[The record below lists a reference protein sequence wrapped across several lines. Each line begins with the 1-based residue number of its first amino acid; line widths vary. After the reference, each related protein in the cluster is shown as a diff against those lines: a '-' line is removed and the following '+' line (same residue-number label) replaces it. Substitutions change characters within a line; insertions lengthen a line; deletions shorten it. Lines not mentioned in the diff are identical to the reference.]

1 MVGRCSFPFN
11 SMPNFLYPPPPW
23 RPALWLLAVT
33 LAAAGC
39 KKDDAE
45 ALPQATQSGANT
57 FGCKVNGEVWVP
69 GGYRT
74 SSGKLKKF
82 SVYYSPT
89 PVWSPSTKGRFAL
102 TAYRENDDHDDN
114 VIIAIDS
121 LVAPGIYL
129 LNTRTPPYPAQ
140 TPYPNHGAYLTSR
153 PAAAT
158 YVTGPAHTGSITI
171 TRLDTAAH
179 IISGT
184 FSFTAGPYSGTTNTV
199 QVSDGRFDI
208 NYRNQP

>member
-1 MVGRCSFPFN
+1 
-11 SMPNFLYPPPPW
+11 MPSFLYPPPPW

-33 LAAAGC
+33 LATAGC

-69 GGYRT
+69 GGART
-74 SSGKLKKF
+74 SSGKPKKF
-82 SVYYSPT
+82 SLEYYPND
-89 PVWSPSTKGRFAL
+89 PAGWNPRLIGRFVL
-102 TAYRENDDHDDN
+102 TAYRENDGHDDA
-114 VIIAIDS
+114 VILAIDS
-121 LVAPGIYL
+121 MTALGTYP
-129 LNTRTPPYPAQ
+129 LNTSTPPYPAQ

-153 PAAAT
+153 PAVAT

-199 QVSDGRFDI
+199 QISDGRFDI
-208 NYRNQP
+208 NYRNN